1 MTSIPGP
8 VENWDLG
15 GLFRGAGSIAKLL
28 GPLLPAPANPLAE
41 LQARLVAVE
50 LARKLKDGV
59 LPYAVAP
66 WALCAPST
74 RSDHIILGARGSG
87 KTAFAAL
94 LGQQLRQALDLPC
107 LAVGWPEPIAAQLGF
122 RTLKPSTQLLADT
135 QDAILLLDEA
145 RLRIKDDDLWE
156 LYALARQRNVSIIY
170 TTQTLAALPRDVLRL
185 EAQLWARRLDPLAA
199 RFEREEV
206 TDLAA
211 NAIAI
216 QTAVGFSPDRPAL
229 VCRLT
234 APIVVTDTP
243 LPNNWTEESS
253 TLWRRR

>member
-1 MTSIPGP
+1 MNGLPEP

-15 GLFRGAGSIAKLL
+15 GLFRGAGSLAKML
-28 GPLLPAPANPLAE
+28 GPLLPQPPNPLAE
-41 LQARLVAVE
+41 LQARILAVE
-50 LARKLKDGV
+50 LSKKLKDGM

-66 WALCAPST
+66 WAVCAPSS
-74 RSDHIILGARGSG
+74 RSDHLILGARGAG

-94 LGQQLRQALDLPC
+94 LGQTLRQALDVPC
-107 LAVGWPEPIAAQLGF
+107 LAVGWPEPIAEALGF
-122 RTLKPSTQLLADT
+122 RSLRATASSLTNS
-135 QDAILLLDEA
+135 QDCILLLDEA

-156 LYALARQRNVSIIY
+156 LYALARQRNVSIVY

-211 NAIAI
+211 QAIAI
-216 QTAVGFSPDRPAL
+216 QSAVNFTPARPSL

-234 APIVVTDTP
+234 APVVVTETP
-243 LPNNWTEESS
+243 LPTNWTEESS
-253 TLWRRR
+253 TLWRRK